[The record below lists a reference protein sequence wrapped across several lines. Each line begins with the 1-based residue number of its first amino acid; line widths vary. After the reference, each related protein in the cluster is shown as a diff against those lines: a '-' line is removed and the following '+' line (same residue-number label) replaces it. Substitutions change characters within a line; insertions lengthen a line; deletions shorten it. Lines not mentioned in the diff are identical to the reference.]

1 MYEPVIEDVM
11 DASVNVG
18 DSENANE
25 SGSVDHEETALGHS
39 FRKI

>member
-11 DASVNVG
+11 DASVNDR

-25 SGSVDHEETALGHS
+25 IGSVDHEDHVTP
-39 FRKI
+39 